1 MSLTAI
7 RAGKAVVELFADN
20 KRLVRGLRQAEARV
34 KAFGNHVQAV
44 GQQLIA
50 LGVAAS
56 APFALSTRV
65 FVGFDDMMKEVKAK
79 TGATNREF
87 ERLTNTARKLGRT
100 TSYTASQVA
109 GAMVELA
116 QAGMK
121 PGQIDQGI
129 SSILMLAR
137 ATRTE
142 LPEAARYAMESL
154 ASFGLEVDQLDRVVD
169 VLTATANN
177 SNQTLTDLAESM
189 KYAAPIAEEFGM
201 SIEETAKALGT
212 LANYG
217 IRGSMAGTALR
228 KILGN
233 LANGPVRKKIKQT
246 FQFDTVDANGN
257 LRSFTDIIADI
268 AEASKDMPS
277 GKRIALFQEIFG
289 GRAFGAGM
297 KLTKA
302 QIKQLIDAV
311 DNAQG
316 TAKKTAETM
325 DSGLGGAFRRVASAV
340 EGTGIAIAT
349 SLSKALM
356 KVSDWITEV
365 TGNITEWIEKHQ
377 GLIVVLAITAASL
390 IGVGAALLGINL
402 IIRALL
408 FAFNGLSMALT
419 LIRGALGIVGSL
431 LVSLASP
438 AGLIAAVLLALG
450 GVFILTSKKG
460 GKAIAW
466 LAEKFI
472 NLKNEVSA
480 AWKEI
485 AAALVAGDLSK
496 AANILW
502 LTLKLQWAKGVFALE
517 SIWMGFKQFFVNIWN
532 DAIYAVMGV
541 IAGMWKAIDTGVIE
555 TVGFFQKALNKI
567 VYFFSTLGEKIAF
580 HFKNGLDSIALFF
593 RRFWANLSG
602 WAKKEWTDIQN
613 VFKPTIAEDF
623 LKQKIDD
630 ETQRKIDEL
639 EDSHDKERA
648 EREVAHLNK
657 LHKIKKEQELKD
669 AQQAEKLQNKRD
681 KNKEFHDSLM
691 EGIGEDYADEQNQRQ
706 TKHQEEVNKANEE
719 LAKARKEWADAI
731 DESKAQRTGKEADPL
746 KDKNSKE
753 AVRQQYQEIKKRL
766 ADLNA
771 ERQELF
777 KQKGTGTQ
785 EERAARHKRLTEIKT
800 EMLQAKRQMAEL
812 KSGGTGKRQSNP
824 ESQVS
829 QAVAHLGGTIAEIK
843 NSISGTFSGFNRFGS
858 AGSPTDERTASA
870 TEQIAKNTKDL
881 LNHQRDSENDG
892 VVV

>member
-44 GQQLIA
+44 GRQLLA
-50 LGVAAS
+50 LGAAAS
-56 APFALSTRV
+56 APFILSTRV
-65 FVGFDDMMKEVKAK
+65 FVSFDDRMKEVKAK

-87 ERLTNTARKLGRT
+87 EKLTNTARKLGRT

-129 SSILMLAR
+129 GSILTLAR

-154 ASFGLEVDQLDRVVD
+154 ASFGLEVAQLDRVVD

-189 KYAAPIAEEFGM
+189 KYAAPVAEEFGM
-201 SIEETAKALGT
+201 TIEETAKALGT

-233 LANGPVRKKIKQT
+233 LANGSIRNKIKQL
-246 FQFDTVDANGN
+246 FKFDTVDASGN
-257 LRSFTDIIADI
+257 LRSFTDIMRDI
-268 AEASKDMPS
+268 AEASKEMPT
-277 GKRIALFQEIFG
+277 GERIALFQEIFG

-302 QIKQLIDAV
+302 QIAQLIDAV

-316 TAKKTAETM
+316 VAQRTAETM

-340 EGTGIAIAT
+340 EGAGIAIAT

-356 KVSDWITEV
+356 KVSDWITTI
-365 TGNITEWIEKHQ
+365 TGTITEWIEKHQ
-377 GLIVVLAITAASL
+377 GLIVLLAITTAGVV
-390 IGVGAALLGINL
+390 GVGAALIGLNL
-402 IIRALL
+402 AVRVLL
-408 FAFNGLSMALT
+408 FTFNGLSMALSF
-419 LIRGALGIVGSL
+419 IKGILGVIGSL
-431 LVSLASP
+431 LMGLASP
-438 AGLIAAVLLALG
+438 VGLAIAAVVALG
-450 GVFILTSKKG
+450 GVVVLTSE
-460 GKAIAW
+460 KAGTAVAW
-466 LAEKFI
+466 LAEKFM
-472 NLKNEVSA
+472 NLKNEISA

-502 LTLKLQWAKGVFALE
+502 LTMKLQWAKGIFALE
-517 SIWMGFKQFFVNIWN
+517 SLWMGFKQFFVNLWN

-541 IAGMWKAIDTGVIE
+541 IAGMWKAIDIGIIE
-555 TVGFFQKALNKI
+555 TVGFFQKALSKI
-567 VYFFSTLGEKIAF
+567 VTFFSTMGEKIAF
-580 HFKNGLDSIALFF
+580 HFKNGLHSIALFF

-613 VFKPTIAEDF
+613 VFKPTIAEEF
-623 LKQKIDD
+623 LKQKIDE
-630 ETQRKIDEL
+630 ETQRKINEL
-639 EDSHDKERA
+639 QNQHDKDRA
-648 EREVAHLNK
+648 EREVSHLNK
-657 LHKIKKEQELKD
+657 LHKLKKEQGKKD
-669 AQQAEKLQNKRD
+669 AQQAEKLENKRN
-681 KNKEFHDSLM
+681 KNNQFHDALL
-691 EGIGEDYADEQNQRQ
+691 EGIGQDYADEQAQRQ
-706 TKHQEEVNKANEE
+706 IKHQEKINKANEE
-719 LAKARKEWADAI
+719 LAKARKEWQEAI
-731 DESKAQRTGKEADPL
+731 DASREQRQPQPLPESAD
-746 KDKNSKE
+746 NSRE
-753 AVRQQYQEIKKRL
+753 AVRQQYLAIKKKM

-771 ERQELF
+771 ERQKLLA
-777 KQKGTGTQ
+777 QRGTGTQ
-785 EERAARHKRLTEIKT
+785 EQRAVRHQRLAGIKA
-800 EMLQAKRQMAEL
+800 EVADAKRQMAEL
-812 KSGGTGKRQSNP
+812 KSDGPGGPSRGA
-824 ESQVS
+824 ESQIS
-829 QAVAHLGGTIAEIK
+829 EAVAHLAPAMTAIR
-843 NSISGTFSGFNRFGS
+843 NSISGSFSGFNRFGF
-858 AGSPTDERTASA
+858 AGGPADERTAAA
-870 TEQIAKNTKDL
+870 TEQIAKNTRDL